1 MKLYKV
7 IKNNKAKN
15 GGKFDYSEYLPN
27 GKKKGKWTPTI
38 KNIELCE
45 KGYHV
50 TPYWNMF
57 YEEGSKIYEVE
68 AKGMKKMENAVGVI
82 EEYVCKSIRLVKE
95 IKPKF
100 YEESNIGYENTGR
113 YNTGHRNTGNKN
125 IGYRNTGRCNTGDY
139 NTGDYNT
146 GRYNTGDYNAGRYN
160 TGDYNAG
167 RYNTGDY
174 NTGDYNTGD
183 YNTGRYNTGDYNTGH
198 CNTGNWNTGNRN
210 TGDWNGK
217 GGNYQT
223 GCFNTKEPEYFELF
237 NKPIARDKYKNIDF
251 PPWLSFNTNWKDA
264 FKKASKEEIQKTIEL
279 PNFDYKIFRE
289 ITGITKKMILKK
301 LGDKK

>member
-7 IKNNKAKN
+7 IKNNKAKDS
-15 GGKFDYSEYLPN
+15 GKFDYSKYLPN

-68 AKGMKKMENAVGVI
+68 AKGMKKRENAVGVI

-100 YEESNIGYENTGR
+100 DEKS
-113 YNTGHRNTGNKN
+113 
-125 IGYRNTGRCNTGDY
+125 NTGDY
-139 NTGDYNT
+139 NTGYC
-146 GRYNTGDYNAGRYN
+146 NTGDCN
-160 TGDYNAG
+160 TGN
-167 RYNTGDY
+167 RNTGDY

-183 YNTGRYNTGDYNTGH
+183 YNTGY
-198 CNTGNWNTGNRN
+198 CNTGYCNTGNRN

-237 NKPIARDKYKNIDF
+237 NKPIARDKYEKINF
-251 PPWLSFNTNWKDA
+251 PPWLFFNTNWKDA

>member
-7 IKNNKAKN
+7 IKNNKAKDS
-15 GGKFDYSEYLPN
+15 GKFDYSKYLPN

-68 AKGMKKMENAVGVI
+68 AKGMKKRENAVGVI
-82 EEYVCKSIRLVKE
+82 EKYVCKSIRLVKE

-100 YEESNIGYENTGR
+100 YEESNIGYENTGN
-113 YNTGHRNTGNKN
+113 YNTGDCNTGN
-125 IGYRNTGRCNTGDY
+125 RNAGHY

-146 GRYNTGDYNAGRYN
+146 EDYNTGNKNAGYCNTGNYNTGDKNAG
-160 TGDYNAG
+160 D
-167 RYNTGDY
+167 
-174 NTGDYNTGD
+174 
-183 YNTGRYNTGDYNTGH
+183 YNTGDYNTGH
-198 CNTGNWNTGNRN
+198 CNTGNYNTGNWNIGDWNTGNWN
-210 TGDWNGK
+210 IGDWNGK

-237 NKPIARDKYKNIDF
+237 NKPIARDKYEKINF
-251 PPWLSFNTNWKDA
+251 PPWLFFNTNWKDA